1 MSKKVLL
8 SIKPVFADR
17 ILTRQKHFEFRK
29 TIFKDESVKHV
40 LIYSSSPVKL
50 VVGRFK
56 IEDIIR
62 LDLDGLWEIT
72 SKGAGISREFFD
84 EYFYEKEHG
93 YAIKIGEVHKFKRP
107 YRLGKLSSIKQAPQS
122 FAYV

>member
-1 MSKKVLL
+1 MQKKVLL

-17 ILTRQKHFEFRK
+17 ILAKQKHFEFRK

-40 LIYSSSPVKL
+40 LIYSSSPIKL

-56 IEDIIR
+56 IEDVIR
-62 LDLDGLWEIT
+62 SDPDDLWKRT

-93 YAIKIGEVHKFKRP
+93 YAIKIGKVQKFKRP
-107 YRLGKLSSIKQAPQS
+107 YRLEKLGSIKQAPQS

>member
-1 MSKKVLL
+1 MPKKVLL

-17 ILTRQKHFEFRK
+17 ILARQKHFEFRK

-56 IEDIIR
+56 IEDVIR
-62 LDLDGLWEIT
+62 LDPDGLWEIT

-93 YAIKIGEVHKFKRP
+93 YAIKIGKVQKFKRP
-107 YRLGKLSSIKQAPQS
+107 YRLGKAWFYQAGPQS